1 MFTNLKT
8 DILKGYSISKPDKE
22 TLNSFDEL
30 VTPMFDNMKIIAR
43 ENKLLNDLRDS
54 ILPKLMSGEL
64 DVSEIEL

>member
-8 DILKGYSISKPDKE
+8 DILKGYTISKPDKK

-30 VTPMFDNMKIIAR
+30 VAPMFDNMKIIAR
-43 ENKLLNDLRDS
+43 ENRLLSELRDS

-64 DVSEIEL
+64 DVSELDI